1 MRGGLTPPY
10 PDAFWKAIDRPPYC
24 WINSI
29 VSQSRQKR
37 DGVAVWLDPGTQPP
51 GICPVPHPPTA
62 LRLPGAPEPRRVQT
76 GRAHVPAVLANSTP
90 PRPHWEAPA
99 VGGLLCSL
107 CSQGHHPLGHHG
119 QLQSGNCLL
128 GEETGGPRERGGPPS
143 PSWLGVMCEAGDVG
157 LGQGLGL

>member
-29 VSQSRQKR
+29 VSQSRQKKGWCGCLAR
-37 DGVAVWLDPGTQPP
+37 PGDSASWNMSCASPPNCTQAP
-51 GICPVPHPPTA
+51 GSAGATQGA
-62 LRLPGAPEPRRVQT
+62 DRLG
-76 GRAHVPAVLANSTP
+76 HVPAVLANSTP

-99 VGGLLCSL
+99 VGSLLCSL

-157 LGQGLGL
+157 LDQGLGL